1 MELILL
7 IIVSGSLAGSFTCS
21 LCEAALYGVT
31 PTRVE
36 VLRRG
41 RIPGSARLAKLR
53 ERIDEPVAGIAVFNS
68 LSQPVGAAWTGALGH
83 GKGSGT
89 VPLAQHGKGSK
100 HGKGSRNSPD
110 PVLTRFDSQQYA
122 V

>member
-7 IIVSGSLAGSFTCS
+7 IIVMSSLAGSFLCS

-41 RIPGSARLAKLR
+41 RIPGSSRLAKLR
-53 ERIDEPVAGIAVFNS
+53 ERIDEPVAGIAAFNS
-68 LSQPVGAAWTGALGH
+68 LAQTVGAAWTGALVGELYGH
-83 GKGSGT
+83 VWLGPFS
-89 VPLAQHGKGSK
+89 LM
-100 HGKGSRNSPD
+100 R
-110 PVLTRFDSQQYA
+110 
-122 V
+122 